1 MSGFLKTIFLLVI
14 TFLIALAGS
23 HNVINTNNIPITLVC
38 FIITF
43 LIHYIV
49 FIPSFIFK
57 TERFFDI
64 TGSITF
70 LSVISYIFYN
80 RNLEDLNYSGMILLI
95 FIGSIGR
102 SSIIPF

>member
-14 TFLIALAGS
+14 TFLIALSGS

-49 FIPSFIFK
+49 FYPLL
-57 TERFFDI
+57 
-64 TGSITF
+64 F
-70 LSVISYIFYN
+70 LKQNDF
-80 RNLEDLNYSGMILLI
+80 LI
-95 FIGSIGR
+95 
-102 SSIIPF
+102 

>member
-1 MSGFLKTIFLLVI
+1 MSGLIKTIFLLFI
-14 TFLIALAGS
+14 TYLIALASS
-23 HNVINTNNIPITLVC
+23 HNVIDTNNIPITLVC
-38 FIITF
+38 FLITF

-70 LSVISYIFYN
+70 LSVISYIF
-80 RNLEDLNYSGMILLI
+80 
-95 FIGSIGR
+95 
-102 SSIIPF
+102 IIET